1 MMTQSPSNRTATILR
16 LEGGLVLAFV
26 VFGYHLLQ
34 ASWLWFFLLLLV
46 PDVFM
51 VGYVWG
57 SRLGGTVYNVGHT
70 YLLPGLLVA
79 LGMATGTA
87 VLLHGAAI
95 WTAHI
100 GMDRMLGF
108 GLKYPTGFKDTHLQ
122 RA

>member
-1 MMTQSPSNRTATILR
+1 MTSSSATRTATVLR
-16 LEGGLVLAFV
+16 LEGALVLAFA

-51 VGYVWG
+51 LGYMWG
-57 SRLGGTVYNVGHT
+57 SRVGATVYNLAHT
-70 YLLPGLLVA
+70 YLLPGALVA
-79 LGMATGTA
+79 AAIATGTT
-87 VLLHGAAI
+87 VLLHVAAI

-108 GLKYPTGFKDTHLQ
+108 GLKDPTGFKDTHLQ
-122 RA
+122 RV